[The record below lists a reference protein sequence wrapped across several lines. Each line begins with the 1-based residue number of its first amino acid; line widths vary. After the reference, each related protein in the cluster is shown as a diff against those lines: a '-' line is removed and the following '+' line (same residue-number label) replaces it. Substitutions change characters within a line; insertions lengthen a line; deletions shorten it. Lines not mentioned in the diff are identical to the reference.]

1 MKQFLVQYLKDFK
14 ANFNN
19 LNAYIIIGG
28 YCLLSFLSAIYLG
41 DYFLR
46 ESDVFNSYFI
56 MQPAILMLIIPAFT
70 MKTWADEI
78 KSGTI
83 ELLLTQP
90 ISYTKLVLAKFF
102 AAYSFFC
109 ILILFSLPFCLI
121 TNKLAI
127 LDVGAVCSGYVG
139 VLLCGALFTAAGCLV
154 SAFNRNNILS
164 YISTIFIIFIIM
176 QLEFDSFYFKTTFI
190 SLRSLNFED
199 NYNAFLGGV
208 LYWGNIC
215 YFILGTI
222 LFLWLNVVVITYRKM
237 DIRSIKRQFIFLAF
251 LIWAF
256 FASTLLSISLISDTP
271 YDATD
276 SHKFTL
282 MPVNQEFLKNTD
294 KKINIALYET
304 KNNREDA
311 NSKYAV
317 YAEFVEKML
326 KLIEHTS
333 GGTVKTEFIRVEPF
347 SAQERALVR
356 RNIPFEEDSKGNK
369 TFMIADF
376 SDNDGNTASITS
388 FSSLRQDLLENDIM
402 RVIRRFG
409 LPKKEIIVIANSYDR
424 ADLSAF
430 ENTLQEFYDVTFLE
444 EMPIFIPKLFDAAIV
459 IDQNRLSS
467 ESLLAMEQY
476 VLNGGN
482 LLIFQDPNSGSSSND
497 KILKDFLNN
506 YGIKIANEDISE
518 PSSYKN
524 LSELGAAFPAP
535 YDYLTGLRSV
545 LVNGVGDIKPESG
558 KNYTVNPI
566 LNFDNHIIGAVSTGY
581 FISDFL
587 ELSAK
592 IEEVEP
598 GSTAVG
604 RVFFFYDSDMLKNK
618 IYVSQESKGYQFYQI
633 IPFADNLLFFLR
645 LLDFATNENIETQLS
660 YRHYTVNVSSI
671 GNALFNN
678 VNDKYA
684 GVIKELQ
691 QKIEKYQQKQINLKN
706 TLHHQGFAS
715 VKNIGDISHIAQT
728 LDETQDELNH
738 TKAIIA
744 DEAQTIIVGLTLLL
758 VFIIPGLMLL
768 LLAIIITFSKKYKSK
783 RIRRLM
789 KNA

>member
-1 MKQFLVQYLKDFK
+1 MRQFLIQYLKDFK

-28 YCLLSFLSAIYLG
+28 YCLLSFLAAIYLG

-56 MQPAILMLIIPAFT
+56 MQPAILMLIIPAVT

-109 ILILFSLPFCLI
+109 IMILFSLPFCLI
-121 TNKLAI
+121 TNKLTV
-127 LDVGAVCSGYVG
+127 LDIGAVCSGYAG
-139 VLLCGALFTAAGCLV
+139 VLLCGALFTASGCLV

-164 YISTIFIIFIIM
+164 YISTIFVIFIIM

-190 SLRSLNFED
+190 SLRGLNFED
-199 NYNAFLGGV
+199 NYNAFLSGV
-208 LYWGNIC
+208 LHFGNIC
-215 YFILGTI
+215 YFVLGI
-222 LFLWLNVVVITYRKM
+222 VLFLWLNVVVIAYRKLN
-237 DIRSIKRQFIFLAF
+237 ISSIKRQFIFLSF

-256 FASTLLSISLISDTP
+256 FASTVLSVSLISDGF

-282 MPVNQEFLKNTD
+282 MPTNQDFLRNTD

-317 YAEFVEKML
+317 YAEFVEKLL
-326 KLIEHTS
+326 KLIERIS
-333 GGTVKTEFIRVEPF
+333 GGAVKTEFIRVEPF
-347 SAQERALVR
+347 SAQERALIR

-376 SDNDGNTASITS
+376 SDNDGNSASINS

-444 EMPIFIPKLFDAAIV
+444 EMPIFIPQLFDAAIV

-506 YGIKIANEDISE
+506 YGIKILNGNILES
-518 PSSYKN
+518 N

-535 YDYLTGLRSV
+535 YNYLTGIRSV

-618 IYVSQESKGYQFYQI
+618 IYVSQESKGHHFYQI

-645 LLDFATNENIETQLS
+645 LLDFATNENIEEQLP

-684 GVIKELQ
+684 GLITQLQ
-691 QKIEKYQQKQINLKN
+691 QKIEKYQQKQINLN
-706 TLHHQGFAS
+706 TTLQHQGFAS

-728 LDETQDELNH
+728 LDETQDELNR

-768 LLAIIITFSKKYKSK
+768 ALAIIITLSKKYKSK

>member
-28 YCLLSFLSAIYLG
+28 YCLFAFSAAIYLG

-56 MQPAILMLIIPAFT
+56 MQPAILMLIIPAIT

-83 ELLLTQP
+83 ELLLAQP
-90 ISYTKLVLAKFF
+90 VSYTKFVLAKFF

-109 ILILFSLPFCLI
+109 VLILFSVPFCLV
-121 TNKLAI
+121 TNKLTI
-127 LDVGAVCSGYVG
+127 LDVGATCFGYAG

-154 SAFNRNNILS
+154 SAFNRNNIIC
-164 YISTIFIIFIIM
+164 YISTILVIFVIT

-190 SLRSLNFED
+190 SLRGINFED

-208 LYWGNIC
+208 IYWGNVC
-215 YFILGTI
+215 YFVLGI
-222 LFLWLNVVVITYRKM
+222 VLFLWLNVVAVAYKKM
-237 DIRSIKRQFIFLAF
+237 DARTIKKQFVLLML
-251 LIWAF
+251 LIWGL
-256 FASTLLSISLISDTP
+256 FASTVLSVSLISDNP

-282 MPVNQEFLKNTD
+282 MPSNREFLRNTD
-294 KKINIALYET
+294 KRINIALYET

-326 KLIEHTS
+326 KLIEHAS
-333 GGTVKTEFIRVEPF
+333 GGAVRAEFIRVEPF
-347 SAQERALVR
+347 SAQERALIR

-369 TFMIADF
+369 TFMVADF
-376 SDNDGNTASITS
+376 SDNDGNSASITS

-409 LPKKEIIVIANSYDR
+409 LPKKEVIVIADKYDR
-424 ADLSAF
+424 EDLSAF
-430 ENTLQEFYDVTFLE
+430 ENILQEFYNVTFFE
-444 EMPIFIPKLFDAAIV
+444 EPPLFIPKTFDAAIV
-459 IDQNRLSS
+459 IDQTQLSS
-467 ESLLAMEQY
+467 EFLLAMEQY

-482 LLIFQDPNSGSSSND
+482 LIIFQEPNVDSFSND
-497 KILKDFLNN
+497 KILGSFLNN
-506 YGIKIANEDISE
+506 YGIKISDGNVLQSYAHNEYLE
-518 PSSYKN
+518 V
-524 LSELGAAFPAP
+524 GAALPAT
-535 YDYLTGLRSV
+535 YDYLSGVRSV
-545 LVNGVGDIKPESG
+545 LVSSVGEMNLKSSEDYS
-558 KNYTVNPI
+558 VNPV
-566 LNFDNHIIGAVSTGY
+566 LYFNNHVIGAVSAGY

-592 IEEVEP
+592 IDAIEP
-598 GSTAVG
+598 ESVALG
-604 RVFFFYDSDMLKNK
+604 RVFFFYDTDILKNR
-618 IYVSQESKGYQFYQI
+618 IYISEESKGQRFYEL

-645 LLDFATNENIETQLS
+645 LMDFATNENIETLLP

-671 GNALFNN
+671 GNAIFNN
-678 VNDKYA
+678 VNEKYA
-684 GVIKELQ
+684 DALQ
-691 QKIEKYQQKQINLKN
+691 EYREKIEKYEQKQINLN
-706 TLHHQGFAS
+706 GILQQQGFAS
-715 VKNIGDISHIAQT
+715 VKNIGDITHIAQII
-728 LDETQDELNH
+728 DETRDELNR

-744 DEAQTIIVGLTLLL
+744 DETQTVVIGLTLLL
-758 VFIIPGLMLL
+758 IFIIPGALLLMLGFVLVL
-768 LLAIIITFSKKYKSK
+768 LKRYKSK
-783 RIRRLM
+783 KIRRLID
-789 KNA
+789 NA